1 MTDGILQTSEW
12 DDAATLIVNDSVSLY
27 FKQYR
32 EHFYIAL
39 DARKLLAPSIDL
51 YLSADSLHVHQLH
64 VSAQLAERLLLPGQ
78 EDFSDTV
85 WVPGRTS
92 DWYANEFRWIYGLQD
107 SLVNIE
113 GMTWDEA
120 IVQTSFPHEAIEID
134 ILQSKIGGAPW
145 FFRVEVWTARTDEL
159 PLVYPAAAT
168 SDDFTNWA
176 TLMMN

>member
-1 MTDGILQTSEW
+1 MTDGIFQTGEW

-39 DARKLLAPSIDL
+39 DGRKLLVPTIDL
-51 YLSADSLHVHQLH
+51 YLSSDSLHVHQLH
-64 VSAQLAERLLLPGQ
+64 VSAQLAERLFLLGQ
-78 EDFSDTV
+78 QDSSDTV

-92 DWYANEFRWIYGLQD
+92 GWYANEFRWIYGLQD

-113 GMTWDEA
+113 GMTWADA

-159 PLVYPAAAT
+159 PLAYPAATT

-176 TLMMN
+176 TLTMN